1 MCLWSIQ
8 GAGTCDTTYDAA
20 RARDLEFQV
29 GPLVTTTSP
38 VRPGQFETR
47 PLLVFWETT
56 KACAL
61 ACAHCRA
68 CAQRDPGPDELTT
81 AEGRALVDEL
91 AAIGRPRP
99 ILILTG
105 GDCLQRD
112 DIVEIADYAQT
123 QGVPVAIS
131 PSVTP
136 QLTASTLDELR
147 ARGVH
152 SASLSLDGSN
162 AATHDTL
169 RGIAGHY
176 EATLDAIQLLKD
188 HGFTTQI
195 NTTVM
200 ASNLHELAD
209 IAATMHELEVD
220 VWEVFFLI
228 TMGRGTDVR
237 ESSALENEDVC
248 NFLVDASRYG
258 FTVRTVEAPFFRRV
272 AAARKLSLTP
282 DESRSSGPLYRELH
296 DRLVERLGPATAP
309 VRAPSAATRDGKG
322 IIFVAT
328 NGDIYPSGFM
338 PFRLGNVREERLI
351 DVYRDHPVLKAI
363 RAAQFEEPCGSCPH
377 AQLCGG
383 SRARAYAASGD
394 PLGADP
400 GCLLVANHRS
410 ELDATKA
417 PHAVDDTFAG
427 STSLL

>member
-1 MCLWSIQ
+1 MTAPAPPS
-8 GAGTCDTTYDAA
+8 
-20 RARDLEFQV
+20 R
-29 GPLVTTTSP
+29 
-38 VRPGQFETR
+38 GQFETR
-47 PLLVFWETT
+47 PLLVFWEMT

-68 CAQRDPGPDELTT
+68 CAQREPGPDELTT
-81 AEGRALVDEL
+81 QEGFALIDEL
-91 AAIGRPRP
+91 ADIGRPRP

-105 GDCLQRD
+105 GDCRQRA
-112 DIVEIADYAQT
+112 DIVEIASYAQR

-136 QLTASTLDELR
+136 QLTASVLDELR
-147 ARGVH
+147 ACGVH

-162 AATHDTL
+162 ASTHDTL
-169 RGIAGHY
+169 RGIPGHY
-176 EATLDAIQLLKD
+176 EATLEGIKLLKE

-209 IAATMHELEVD
+209 IAVTLHDLDVD

-228 TMGRGTDVR
+228 TMGRGTEVL
-237 ESSALENEDVC
+237 ESTALENEDVC

-272 AAARKLSLTP
+272 AAARKQDP
-282 DESRSSGPLYRELH
+282 QPVDAAIPGPLYHELR
-296 DRLVERLGPATAP
+296 DRLFEKLGAPTAP

-322 IIFVAT
+322 IIFIAT

-338 PFRLGNVREERLI
+338 PYRLGNVREEHLI
-351 DVYRDHPVLKAI
+351 DVYRDNTVLRAI
-363 RAAQFEEPCGSCPH
+363 RAATFEEPCGSCEY

-383 SRARAYAASGD
+383 SRARAYATSGN

-400 GCLLVANHRS
+400 GCLIVATYRH
-410 ELDATKA
+410 
-417 PHAVDDTFAG
+417 H
-427 STSLL
+427 